1 MQTKQ
6 RKKSVKNEDDELDAT
21 GKAIFDDIYA
31 ARDPR
36 PYYHAMASLD
46 YSIPEEAKPHFLE
59 MFERCRKA
67 LGRERLRV
75 LDLGASYGVNAAL
88 LKWNLNLEQLYDR
101 YATPEQR
108 NADRA
113 ELLRSDQAFF
123 HRQGGQHELQIT
135 ALDISVNAL
144 DYALEA
150 GIVDTV
156 LSANLEDRPPTP
168 RETGILARTDCVIST
183 GCIGYVTE
191 KTLLRI
197 IDTCG
202 AQRPWMTHCIL
213 RMFAL
218 EPFEDALRSRG
229 YRVQRLSQ
237 PVQQRRFASQ
247 DEQESVIR
255 RLEELGVDPSGYES
269 TGRLYATV
277 IDAVPAD

>member
-1 MQTKQ
+1 M
-6 RKKSVKNEDDELDAT
+6 KKTVHNEDNELDAS
-21 GKAIFDDIYA
+21 GKAIFDDIYG

-36 PYYHAMASLD
+36 PYYRAMASLD

-75 LDLGASYGVNAAL
+75 LDLGASYGVTAAL
-88 LKWNLNLEQLYDR
+88 LKWNLSLDQLYDR
-101 YATPEQR
+101 YATPENS

-113 ELLRSDQAFF
+113 ELVRSDQAFF
-123 HRQGGQHELQIT
+123 HRQGGQHEMQIT
-135 ALDISVNAL
+135 ALDISANAL

-150 GIVDTV
+150 GIVDSV
-156 LSANLEDRPPTP
+156 MSANLEDRAPTP
-168 RETGILARTDCVIST
+168 REEGILARADCVIST

-218 EPFEDALRSRG
+218 EPFEGALRSRV

-237 PVQQRRFASQ
+237 PVPQRRFASQ
-247 DEQESVIR
+247 EEQESVIR
-255 RLEELGVDPSGYES
+255 QVEELGADPSGYES
-269 TGRLYATV
+269 TGWLYATV
-277 IDAVPAD
+277 LNAIPPD